1 MSSSHEKRV
10 KVVFDAD
17 GNPLN
22 KTVTEIE
29 KTVSGTKKTIEDA
42 GKSAQG
48 VGGVFGKF
56 GADVKSGIAM
66 GFGLGTVQLVQ
77 QATRAVIEFA
87 KDSVRV
93 GAEFEQSMAGVQAVT
108 GATGVEF
115 NKLSDFAREL
125 GKTTMMSAQESAD
138 AMKFLGMAGWET
150 SEIMAGLPAI
160 LDLTIASGKDF
171 ASVADIVSDNLTA
184 FGMSADQATQYTDA
198 LAYAMSHSNVNM
210 DTLGESLKYIAPVA
224 ESAGFSMEETVS
236 AVMALGDAGIKGSQ
250 AGTTL
255 RTVMLNLTGANQKAT
270 DKLNELGVAIFDS
283 EGKTR
288 SFNDIIRDLE
298 GALEGMTDAQ
308 KTATL
313 NTIVGKT
320 AVSGFSA
327 ILGQGADK
335 LDSYTNGVRNS
346 AGASAE
352 MADVMGNTL
361 QGNMKL
367 FSSAVQELQIKIS
380 EGLNPALN
388 FLVQVGTEVV
398 NALNGGTEEAT
409 IFGLAVSQMSAQT
422 QQALKPFEDLRNEM
436 NTLMTSTKL
445 MGITTETTFNE
456 MGTIVENWRTRSI
469 ENLQGKQNDERAMM
483 QTFFAES
490 LGLEGKALQDRMKQY
505 DEFYALEID
514 TVNNAMDR
522 ILEIKENAKNEKR
535 DLTQQECDEILEIM
549 NNESQRMIELQAI
562 SAGEQEA
569 ILEAMGKNK
578 ANITKDN
585 YMELIEKARGHKD
598 EMISI
603 AEDTMNEQIK
613 QAYRSKEMRIIT
625 EDEYNKIVQSA
636 QENFRKVSDE
646 AESAFTKTKNDITDS
661 VTESYDIVNE
671 KTGEILQD
679 WDGLNN
685 QFNRGIK
692 GKVEVEDGAT
702 SVLGRIKG
710 LWDNLWGK
718 GKTINLKVNAST
730 KGIKSRAM
738 SVGQPNIPTG
748 TISRHAEMLSE
759 VYPNT
764 NTINY
769 NGDFVFKQKGDIDYF
784 LKQTARAIDRRY

>member
-56 GADVKSGIAM
+56 GADVKTGIAM

-198 LAYAMSHSNVNM
+198 LAYAMSNSNVNM

-298 GALEGMTDAQ
+298 GALDGMTDAQ

-335 LDSYTNGVRNS
+335 LDKYTSGVKNS

-352 MADVMGNTL
+352 MADIMGNTL
-361 QGNMKL
+361 QGNVKL
-367 FSSAVQELQIKIS
+367 FGSAVQELQIRIS
-380 EGLNPALN
+380 EGLNPALTW
-388 FLVQVGTEVV
+388 LVEKATGVV

-409 IFGLAVSQMSAQT
+409 IFGLAVSEMSAQT
-422 QQALKPFEDLRNEM
+422 QQALKPFDDMNTKM
-436 NTLMTSTKL
+436 NTLMESTKL
-445 MGITTETTFNE
+445 MGVTTEETFTE
-456 MGTIVENWRTRSI
+456 MVATAESWREKSI
-469 ENLQGKQNDERAMM
+469 ANLEGKQNDERTMM

-490 LGLEGKALQDRMKQY
+490 LGLEGQALLDRMKQY

-522 ILEIKENAKNEKR
+522 ILEIHNTAKDEKR
-535 DLTQQECDEILEIM
+535 DITQAEADEILTIM
-549 NNESQRMIELQAI
+549 QNESERMIQLNAI
-562 SAGEQEA
+562 SAGEQKAIMEA
-569 ILEAMGKNK
+569 LASDKSSINKENCTEIFNK
-578 ANITKDN
+578 AKSH
-585 YMELIEKARGHKD
+585 RD
-598 EMISI
+598 EMIRV
-603 AEDTMNEQIK
+603 AEDSMNEQIK
-613 QAYRSKEMRIIT
+613 QAYRAKEMGMIT
-625 EDEYNKIVQSA
+625 EAEYSKMVKTA
-636 QENFRKVSDE
+636 QDKFGKMKNE
-646 AESAFTKTKNDITDS
+646 ANTAFNATRDTIRDTMQ
-661 VTESYDIVNE
+661 EAGYYVNE
-671 KTGEILQD
+671 TTGEITGD
-679 WDGLNN
+679 WSSAVKDVKSKPMNAEINVKDKGTSVVQNFLSWWDKLWGRNKTAS
-685 QFNRGIK
+685 FSIK
-692 GKVEVEDGAT
+692 GSSKI
-702 SVLGRIKG
+702 S
-710 LWDNLWGK
+710 K
-718 GKTINLKVNAST
+718 GKSIASVPSVNSGA
-730 KGIKSRAM
+730 
-738 SVGQPNIPTG
+738 VG
-748 TISRHAEMLSE
+748 RHAEMLSE